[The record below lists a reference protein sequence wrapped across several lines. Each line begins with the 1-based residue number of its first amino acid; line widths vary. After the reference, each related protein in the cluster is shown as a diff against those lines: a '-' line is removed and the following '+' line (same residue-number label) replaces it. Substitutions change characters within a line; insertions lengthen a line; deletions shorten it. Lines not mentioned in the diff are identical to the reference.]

1 MPQFFHLY
9 VQDIFTSWQ
18 NNFSI
23 TNFMQ
28 RNMASNELALL
39 VKDVESKIIISN
51 YFSKSEIITVA
62 LKINNRE

>member
-1 MPQFFHLY
+1 
-9 VQDIFTSWQ
+9 
-18 NNFSI
+18 
-23 TNFMQ
+23 MQ